1 MAFSPDSRRFL
12 YEKIADS
19 ISDAIDSGSIH
30 YGGKLPSLRKMS
42 SRFGCSV
49 SVIMQAYE
57 QLERLGKACSIERS
71 GFYATCPRNG
81 QAPEPEAET
90 YTLKR
95 EDAKPVSI
103 IGRIVEASNDN
114 TILPLGAGIP
124 DNDLLPLRSLRQ
136 SINRVMRGRPG
147 ILREY
152 SNEAGSAALRT
163 QIARRMLE
171 RDVNV
176 PGDEILITNGCIEAL
191 SLALQV
197 CTGVGDP
204 VAIESPVFLGTLQ
217 LLNELGRKVV
227 PIPTSA
233 RDGMDLESLET
244 VLKKGEAKA
253 VVTTAIFQNP
263 LGFLQPEEKRK
274 KMAEMTQKYAVPLIE
289 DDIYSDSSFNH
300 EVFPP
305 IKSFDTRGNVLYCA
319 SVSKTLGPGMRIG
332 WLMGGRF
339 HSRCRTLKTALSLGG
354 SPLLQEGL
362 ADFLTMGSYTRHI
375 RRLQTAMA
383 GQARE
388 TKQLLLSSLPP
399 GTAISD
405 PQGGYYFW
413 VELPGRVDS
422 LKLFETALK
431 EGIGIVPGQAFSSG
445 DRHKNCIRVSYGSP
459 VTRATREGI
468 EKLGSVIEKA
478 IRM

>member
-1 MAFSPDSRRFL
+1 MVLSRVSRRFL

-19 ISDAIDSGSIH
+19 ISDAIDTGTIR
-30 YGGKLPSLRKMS
+30 YGEKLPSLRKMS
-42 SRFGCSV
+42 SRFGCSI
-49 SVIMQAYE
+49 SVVMQAYE
-57 QLERLGKACSIERS
+57 QLEREGKACSVERS
-71 GFYATCPRNG
+71 GYYTTCPRKG
-81 QAPEPEAET
+81 PPPDPEIET
-90 YTLKR
+90 YTLTR

-103 IGRIVEASNDN
+103 IGRIVEASNDS

-124 DNDLLPLRSLRQ
+124 DKDLLPLRSLRQ
-136 SINRVMRGRPG
+136 SINRVMRERPG
-147 ILREY
+147 IIQEY
-152 SNEAGSAALRT
+152 SNEAGSAALRA
-163 QIARRMLE
+163 QIARRMLD
-171 RDVNV
+171 RGVNV
-176 PGDEILITNGCIEAL
+176 PRDEILITNGCIEAL

-233 RDGMDLESLET
+233 RDGMDLESLGS
-244 VLKKGEAKA
+244 VLRKGNARA
-253 VVTTAIFQNP
+253 VITTAIFQNP

-274 KMAEMTQKYAVPLIE
+274 RMVDMAQEFGIPVIE
-289 DDIYSDSSFNH
+289 DDIYSDASFSH
-300 EVFPP
+300 EIIPP
-305 IKSFDTRGNVLYCA
+305 LKSFDTDGNVLYC
-319 SVSKTLGPGMRIG
+319 SSFSKTLGPGMRIG

-339 HSRCRTLKTALSLGG
+339 HSRCRTLKTALNLGG

-362 ADFLTMGSYTRHI
+362 ADYLITGSYTRHI
-375 RRLQTAMA
+375 KRLQTAMA
-383 GQARE
+383 SQSRE
-388 TKQLLLSSLPP
+388 TKQLLLGALPP

-413 VELPGRVDS
+413 VELPGRTDS
-422 LKLFETALK
+422 LELFETALK

-459 VTRATREGI
+459 VTPATRKGI
-468 EKLGSVIEKA
+468 EKLGSIIEKA
-478 IRM
+478 GGM